1 MHMCCRDL
9 TRYRFWFNMPPTV
22 HFIRHGQA
30 DHNVGYKTY
39 GDPAYDMPC
48 FWNASLTDQGV
59 EEAKLLRDREDLRG
73 CRIIVSPLQRALE
86 TASAI
91 FPDQTFEID
100 DLVSEFNPAWRC
112 NRRIDLATLKD
123 EWPEH
128 EIRCAAQTPTA
139 EETWDQLFDRAN
151 KFLEYIRDSKQSIVV
166 VSHHDFMSAILDIL
180 KAKWDGG
187 PKIHHC
193 SPITVEL

>member
-1 MHMCCRDL
+1 
-9 TRYRFWFNMPPTV
+9 MPSV
-22 HFIRHGQA
+22 YFIRHGQA

-39 GDPAYDMPC
+39 GNSAYDMPQ
-48 FWNASLTDQGV
+48 FWNASLTDYGV
-59 EEAKLLRDREDLRG
+59 EEARQLRG
-73 CRIIVSPLQRALE
+73 CEDFVGCRVIVSPLQRALE
-86 TASAI
+86 TASTI
-91 FPDQTFEID
+91 FPGQTLEID

-112 NRRIDLATLKD
+112 NRRIDLVTLKD

-128 EIRCAAQTPTA
+128 EIRCSAQTPTA

-151 KFLEYIRDSKQSIVV
+151 AFINSVRDSPQDIVV
-166 VSHHDFMSAILDIL
+166 VTHHDFMSAILDIL

-187 PKIHHC
+187 PKIRHC